1 MTTPTLFKEYIWL
14 VKTIY
19 QARSITLNDINK
31 EWLKTEMSGE
41 VEMARSTFNR
51 HKLAIANTLGQNNV

>member
-1 MTTPTLFKEYIWL
+1 M
-14 VKTIY
+14 KTIY